1 MVGSANIMRGGGTLP
16 DLSLDLR
23 NLRYILTVIEQGSF
37 RQAASKLDLPQSTV
51 SRRVAQLENRL
62 GISIFDRDHR
72 GVRLTAAG
80 QRFVDEA
87 IVGAQHFTNAVGAMR
102 AMRHGQTGILR
113 LGFFTSLRNEFLRT
127 LIGEYHLRYP
137 EIECHFVETSS
148 QALVGGVL
156 DGRIDI
162 AFVSGSPVA
171 PRCESAALG
180 EEHLYLAER
189 ATKGQKVS
197 EMPIELAALKDK
209 RFIVTKSGR
218 GPDIEDFLV
227 ARLSR
232 PGFRPRIHV
241 HDVSFETLL
250 YMVSLGFGT
259 AIVSQGA
266 VSVSGPISFR
276 ALARSESRVTS
287 SAIWLAANTN
297 PALRPLLKL
306 AKTLLADKRASNG
319 IRGIST

>member
-1 MVGSANIMRGGGTLP
+1 MP

-23 NLRYILTVIEQGSF
+23 NLRYVLAVMEQGSF

-51 SRRVAQLENRL
+51 SRRVAQLEDRL

-72 GVRLTAAG
+72 GVRLTSAG

-87 IVGAQHFTNAVGAMR
+87 LVGAQHFTNAVGAMR
-102 AMRHGQTGILR
+102 AMRHGQTGQLR

-127 LIGEYHLRYP
+127 LISEYHQSHP
-137 EIECHFVETSS
+137 EIECHFMESSS

-156 DGRIDI
+156 DGRLDI

-171 PRCESAALG
+171 PRCEATVLG
-180 EEHLYLAER
+180 EEHLYVAER
-189 ATKGQKVS
+189 KMRGQNVS
-197 EMPIELAALKDK
+197 ELRIELAALKDK

-232 PGFRPRIHV
+232 PGFRPRIQV

-250 YMVSLGFGT
+250 HMVALGIGT

-266 VSVSGPISFR
+266 VSIGGPISFR
-276 ALARSESRVTS
+276 ALARSESKVTS
-287 SAIWLAANTN
+287 SAIWLKANTN

-306 AKTLLADKRASNG
+306 AKRLLAAKTAGEN
-319 IRGIST
+319 RGLST

>member
-1 MVGSANIMRGGGTLP
+1 MP

-23 NLRYILTVIEQGSF
+23 NLRYVLAVMEQGSF

-51 SRRVAQLENRL
+51 SRRVAQLEGRL

-72 GVRLTAAG
+72 GVRLTSAG
-80 QRFVDEA
+80 RCFVEEA
-87 IVGAQHFTNAVGAMR
+87 VVGAQHFTNAVGAMR
-102 AMRHGQTGILR
+102 AMRHGEKGQLR

-127 LIGEYHLRYP
+127 LIGEYHGRHP
-137 EIECHFVETSS
+137 EIECHFVESSS

-156 DGRIDI
+156 DGRLDI

-171 PRCESAALG
+171 PRCESAVLG

-189 ATKGQKVS
+189 KTQEQSVS
-197 EMPIELAALKDK
+197 EQPIELAAVKDK

-232 PGFRPRIHV
+232 PGFRPSIHV

-250 YMVSLGFGT
+250 HMVALGFGT

-266 VSVSGPISFR
+266 VSAGGPISFR
-276 ALARSESRVTS
+276 ALARSESRVAS
-287 SAIWLAANTN
+287 SAIWLRANTN

-306 AKTLLADKRASNG
+306 AKRLLAAKATSGED
-319 IRGIST
+319 RGLST